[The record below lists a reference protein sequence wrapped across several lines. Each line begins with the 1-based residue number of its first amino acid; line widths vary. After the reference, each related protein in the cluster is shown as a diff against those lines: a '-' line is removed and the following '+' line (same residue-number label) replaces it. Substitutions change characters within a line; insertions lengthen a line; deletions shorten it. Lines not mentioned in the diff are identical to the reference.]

1 MSQALLGVRFTIP
14 VVHPRVVRQRLLGAF
29 WWLMLCGIVL
39 TAPIYGQAL
48 FEPRNWVA
56 AGVTNILIVS
66 AWMAT
71 CWLVSR
77 WYSAVGILVFLMGL
91 MPMVAFLTLSDNPTE
106 QGLNLSVSSRIALL
120 GPLELMMGVLG
131 GPIVALLGLAIAV
144 ACFWGN
150 DFGQVI
156 ITGHQLVLYGI
167 FGTLI
172 HRLLAALEQR
182 HDRLESA
189 NAQLEQMTLRDA
201 ATGLL
206 NRRALEQDF
215 TDFGAGLAVLK
226 TNRNNRDEEPP
237 LAFAMWDV
245 DGLKRINDS
254 LGHSAGDRHLEGFT
268 TALRLA
274 SSLTDR
280 LYRVGGDEFISVHPN
295 TANLSALIDRVREL
309 FPDVSVGWVLMTD
322 HDLDA
327 LLLETDA
334 LMYADKNARRT
345 RAV

>member
-1 MSQALLGVRFTIP
+1 M
-14 VVHPRVVRQRLLGAF
+14 
-29 WWLMLCGIVL
+29 
-39 TAPIYGQAL
+39 TAPIYGSAL
-48 FEPRNWVA
+48 FEPKNWVA
-56 AGVTNILIVS
+56 AGVLNILIVS
-66 AWMAT
+66 AWMVT

-77 WYSAVGILVFLMGL
+77 WYSTLGILVFLMGL
-91 MPMVAFLTLSDNPTE
+91 MPLVAFLTVSDNATE
-106 QGLNLSVSSRIALL
+106 RALNLSVSSRIALL

-131 GPIVALLGLAIAV
+131 GPVAALLGLAIAV

-156 ITGHQLVLYGI
+156 ITGHQLVLYAV

-172 HRLLAALEQR
+172 HRLLNALEQH
-182 HDRLESA
+182 HDRLEAA
-189 NAQLEQMTLRDA
+189 NAQLEQMTLRDPS
-201 ATGLL
+201 TGFF

-215 TDFGAGLAVLK
+215 TDFGAGMGVMADK
-226 TNRNNRDEEPP
+226 QPK

-245 DGLKRINDS
+245 DGLKFINDS

-274 SSLTDR
+274 SEPTDR

-295 TANLSALIDRVREL
+295 SEGLQNLIDRVREQ
-309 FPDVSVGWVLMTD
+309 FAAVSVGWVLMSD

-334 LMYADKNARRT
+334 LMYADKKMRRHS
-345 RAV
+345 VS

>member
-1 MSQALLGVRFTIP
+1 MAT
-14 VVHPRVVRQRLLGAF
+14 VHPRVVRHRLMDAF
-29 WWLMLCGIVL
+29 WWLVLCGVVL
-39 TAPIYGQAL
+39 TAPIYGVAL

-66 AWMAT
+66 AWMVT

-77 WYSAVGILVFLMGL
+77 WYSAASVLVFLMGL
-91 MPMVAFLTLSDNPTE
+91 MPLVAFLTVSDNLTE
-106 QGLNLSVSSRIALL
+106 RALNLSVSSRIALL

-131 GPIVALLGLAIAV
+131 GPVAALLGLAIAV

-172 HRLLAALEQR
+172 HRLLNALEQH

-201 ATGLL
+201 ATGFL

-215 TDFGAGLAVLK
+215 TDFGAGLAVLE
-226 TNRNNRDEEPP
+226 TNHDNASGEEPP

-274 SSLTDR
+274 SGPTDR

-295 TANLSALIDRVREL
+295 TANLSALIDRVREQ
-309 FPDVSVGWVLMTD
+309 FADVSVGWVFMTD

-327 LLLETDA
+327 LLLDTDA

>member
-1 MSQALLGVRFTIP
+1 ML
-14 VVHPRVVRQRLLGAF
+14 VVHPRIVRHRLLGAF
-29 WWLMLCGIVL
+29 WWLVLCGIVL
-39 TAPIYGQAL
+39 TAPIYGLRL
-48 FEPRNWVA
+48 FEPSNWAVS
-56 AGVTNILIVS
+56 GVTNILIVS
-66 AWMAT
+66 AWMAG

-77 WYSAVGILVFLMGL
+77 WYSSIGILVFLMGL
-91 MPMVAFLTLSDNPTE
+91 MPLVTFLTLSNNVTE
-106 QGLNLSVSSRIALL
+106 RALNLSVSSRISLL

-131 GPIVALLGLAIAV
+131 GPVAALIGLAIAL

-167 FGTLI
+167 FGMLI
-172 HRLLAALEQR
+172 HRLLDALEQH
-182 HDRLESA
+182 HDRLESV

-201 ATGLL
+201 ATGFY
-206 NRRALEQDF
+206 NRRALERDF
-215 TDFGAGLAVLK
+215 TDFGAGLAVGK
-226 TNRNNRDEEPP
+226 RA

-254 LGHSAGDRHLEGFT
+254 LGHGAGDRHLEGFT

-274 SSLTDR
+274 ADPADR

-295 TANLSALIDRVREL
+295 TANLAMLIDRVRDQ
-309 FPDVSVGWVLMTD
+309 FVDVSVGWVSVND

-334 LMYADKNARRT
+334 LMYADKKIRR
-345 RAV
+345 RSIA

>member
-1 MSQALLGVRFTIP
+1 MIHM
-14 VVHPRVVRQRLLGAF
+14 HPRIVRQRLLGAF
-29 WWLMLCGIVL
+29 WWLVLCGVVL
-39 TAPIYGQAL
+39 TAPIYGLAL
-48 FEPRNWVA
+48 FQPQNWIA
-56 AGVTNILIVS
+56 SGVTNILMVS
-66 AWMAT
+66 AWLAV
-71 CWLVSR
+71 CWLISR
-77 WYSAVGILVFLMGL
+77 RYSALGVLVFLMGL
-91 MPMVAFLTLSDNPTE
+91 MPLVTVLTISDSSVE
-106 QGLNLSVSSRIALL
+106 RALDLSVSSRISLM

-131 GPIVALLGLAIAV
+131 GPIAAIFGLVIVA

-150 DFGQVI
+150 DFGQII

-172 HRLLAALEQR
+172 HRLLFALEQH
-182 HDRLESA
+182 HDHLESA
-189 NAQLEQMTLRDA
+189 NVQLEQITLSDA
-201 ATGLL
+201 STGFF
-206 NRRALEQDF
+206 NRRALERDF
-215 TDFGAGLAVLK
+215 TNFGIGPAISRSANGAAA
-226 TNRNNRDEEPP
+226 

-274 SSLTDR
+274 SRSTDR
-280 LYRVGGDEFISVHPN
+280 LYRVGGDEFISVHPDI
-295 TANLSALIDRVREL
+295 TNLSELIDQVREQ
-309 FPDVSVGWVLMTD
+309 FAEVSVGWVLMTD

-334 LMYADKNARRT
+334 LMYADKNARRS

>member
-1 MSQALLGVRFTIP
+1 M
-14 VVHPRVVRQRLLGAF
+14 
-29 WWLMLCGIVL
+29 
-39 TAPIYGQAL
+39 TAPIYGLAL
-48 FEPRNWVA
+48 FEPQNWVA
-56 AGVTNILIVS
+56 TGVINILIVS
-66 AWMAT
+66 AWMT
-71 CWLVSR
+71 VCWLVSR
-77 WYSAVGILVFLMGL
+77 WYSTVGILMFLMGL
-91 MPMVAFLTLSDNPTE
+91 MPLVTVLTVSDNLTE
-106 QGLNLSVSSRIALL
+106 RALNLSVSSRISLL

-131 GPIVALLGLAIAV
+131 GPVAALLGLAIAL

-156 ITGHQLVLYGI
+156 ITGHQLVLYAV

-172 HRLLAALEQR
+172 HRLLAALETH

-201 ATGLL
+201 ATGFF

-215 TDFGAGLAVLK
+215 TDFGAGLGITTAAVQSTK
-226 TNRNNRDEEPP
+226 F
-237 LAFAMWDV
+237 AFAMWDV
-245 DGLKRINDS
+245 DGLKHINDS

-274 SSLTDR
+274 SEPTDR

-295 TANLSALIDRVREL
+295 SEGLQNLIDRVREQ
-309 FPDVSVGWVLMTD
+309 FASVSVGWVLMSD

-334 LMYADKNARRT
+334 LMYADKKMRRQN
-345 RAV
+345 VVGH

>member
-1 MSQALLGVRFTIP
+1 MLG
-14 VVHPRVVRQRLLGAF
+14 
-29 WWLMLCGIVL
+29 GIVL
-39 TAPIYGQAL
+39 TAPIYGWQL

-56 AGVTNILIVS
+56 SGVTNILIVS
-66 AWMAT
+66 AWMAI

-77 WYSAVGILVFLMGL
+77 WYSAVAILVFLMGL
-91 MPMVAFLTLSDNPTE
+91 MPLVTFLTVSDSMTE
-106 QGLNLSVSSRIALL
+106 RALNLSVPSRIALL

-131 GPIVALLGLAIAV
+131 GPIAALLGLAIAV

-150 DFGQVI
+150 DFSQVI

-167 FGTLI
+167 FGALI
-172 HRLLAALEQR
+172 HRLLKALEQH

-201 ATGLL
+201 ATGFF

-215 TDFGAGLAVLK
+215 TDFGASLTVGRQA
-226 TNRNNRDEEPP
+226 

-274 SSLTDR
+274 SSPTDR

-295 TANLSALIDRVREL
+295 TAHLSALIDRVREQ
-309 FPDVSVGWVLMTD
+309 FTDVSVGWVLMTS

-345 RAV
+345 RAG

>member
-1 MSQALLGVRFTIP
+1 MAG
-14 VVHPRVVRQRLLGAF
+14 VHPRLVRHRLLGAF
-29 WWLMLCGIVL
+29 WWLVLCGIVL
-39 TAPIYGQAL
+39 TAPIYGLTL
-48 FEPRNWVA
+48 FDPKNWVA

-66 AWMAT
+66 AWTAI
-71 CWLVSR
+71 CWLISR
-77 WYSAVGILVFLMGL
+77 WYSALGILAFLMGL
-91 MPMVAFLTLSDNPTE
+91 MPLVAFLTVSDNLTE
-106 QGLNLSVSSRIALL
+106 RALNLSVSSRIALL

-131 GPIVALLGLAIAV
+131 GPVAALLGLAIAI

-172 HRLLAALEQR
+172 HRLLNALETH

-189 NAQLEQMTLRDA
+189 NAQLEQMTLRDPS
-201 ATGLL
+201 TGFF
-206 NRRALEQDF
+206 NRWALEQDF
-215 TDFGAGLAVLK
+215 TDFGAGLGITAGQHA
-226 TNRNNRDEEPP
+226 R

-245 DGLKRINDS
+245 DGLKHINDS

-274 SSLTDR
+274 SEPTDR

-295 TANLSALIDRVREL
+295 SEGLRGLIDRVRAQ
-309 FPDVSVGWVLMTD
+309 FASVSVGWVLMSD

-334 LMYADKNARRT
+334 LMYADKKMRRQN
-345 RAV
+345 VIG